1 MNNGFRMKHYLDEL
15 AQTSKRILFLQGP
28 IGNFFAD
35 LSAWLVGQGKT
46 VYKINF
52 NGGDEHFYP
61 SSIENTIVYR
71 GSVSEFY
78 PYLQLFCK
86 QHNIDAMVCF
96 GDNRKYHKIAKK
108 ISQDEQIPFWVFEE
122 GYFRP
127 DYVTLEKQGVNAFS
141 PLPRQADFY
150 LEQAEN
156 LPEPD
161 VPLKLAKGFL
171 PMAKVA
177 IAYYTKAYF
186 GRDNYPKYQHHRILN
201 LKYYI
206 KLWVTSGI
214 KRACYYLR
222 DRTFAKKVNRG
233 KLGDFFVVPL
243 QVYDDSQVK
252 VHCDFNSVGAFL
264 REVLQS
270 FAESAPSNLN
280 LVIKHHP
287 MDRGF
292 IHYDPVIQEFESR
305 YPHLKGRLFYV
316 HDVPLPVL
324 LRRGK
329 GMVTLN
335 STSGISALLHGM
347 PVITLGRAN
356 YHFEGLT
363 HQGDLASFW
372 QNPTEPDMQLFEAYR
387 KYHLNKTMING
398 SFYNRVI
405 LRSPYNPY

>member
-1 MNNGFRMKHYLDEL
+1 MNHYLDEL
-15 AQTSKRILFLQGP
+15 VQSSQRILLLQGP
-28 IGNFFAD
+28 IGHFFAD
-35 LSAWLVGQGKT
+35 LSDWLVGQGKT

-61 SSIENTIVYR
+61 LSIENTIAYR

-108 ISQDEQIPFWVFEE
+108 ISQDRQILFWVLEE

-127 DYVTLEKQGVNAFS
+127 DYVTLEKLGVNAFS

-156 LPEPD
+156 LPEPT

-171 PMAKVA
+171 TMAKVA
-177 IAYYTKAYF
+177 IAYYVSAYLA
-186 GRDNYPKYQHHRILN
+186 RDNYPKYQHHRIIN

-206 KLWVTSGI
+206 KHWIISGI
-214 KRACYYLR
+214 KRTCYYLR
-222 DRTFAKKVNRG
+222 DRTFAKKVTKG
-233 KLGDFFVVPL
+233 ELGHFFIVPL

-252 VHCDFNSVGAFL
+252 IHCDFNSVGELLA
-264 REVLQS
+264 EVLRS
-270 FAESAPSNLN
+270 FATSAPNHLN

-292 IHYDPVIQEFESR
+292 VHYESVILEFESC

-372 QNPTEPDMQLFEAYR
+372 QNPTKPDMSVFEAYR

-398 SFYNRVI
+398 SFYTRVI
-405 LRSPYNPY
+405 LPLHQDEN